1 MGASAAITNLKHG
14 RNIMDMIF
22 KRFQISEDGKE
33 CYKPKQKKMT
43 PFEGWAMCMAYCQL
57 YDQFGPN
64 AVSDR
69 KIMGCIVWNGNELYN
84 TEYQATKDGGEV
96 RLWMNTNDDLMMEV
110 FYSDDRPNKLFLI
123 Y

>member
-1 MGASAAITNLKHG
+1 
-14 RNIMDMIF
+14 MDMIF
-22 KRFQISEDGKE
+22 KRFQISEEGKE

-57 YDQFGPN
+57 YDQFGPH

-110 FYSDDRPNKLFLI
+110 FYSDDRPNKLFLV